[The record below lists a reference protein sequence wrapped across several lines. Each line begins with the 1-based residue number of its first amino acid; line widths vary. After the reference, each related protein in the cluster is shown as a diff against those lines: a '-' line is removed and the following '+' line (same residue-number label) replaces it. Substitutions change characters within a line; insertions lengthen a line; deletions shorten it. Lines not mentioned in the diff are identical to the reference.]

1 MYLILLLQTLGLQK
15 CLVVLVFEILGN
27 WWKYQTFFVRIV
39 ILAHELIFVQWKK
52 NTNNIQVK
60 KPDAWQR
67 NPHSFRPP
75 VETHKAVILTFIFML
90 SICLIF
96 WQGQHIFQ

>member
-1 MYLILLLQTLGLQK
+1 MSGGFSVWNTREPVKVSKI
-15 CLVVLVFEILGN
+15 
-27 WWKYQTFFVRIV
+27 FVRIV
-39 ILAHELIFVQWKK
+39 ILAHELIFVQMKEKRQWYSGKTNEK
-52 NTNNIQVK
+52 N
-60 KPDAWQR
+60 PDAWQR

-75 VETHKAVILTFIFML
+75 VETHKAVIFTFIFML